1 MKDWGGASK
10 KILFQG
16 LQRTLRSMRL
26 IIQWIPQNYGSELTL
41 VFKCFVLQQSV
52 SNPEKIDN
60 ITGLNG
66 AGLFACEK
74 ITFAEPFPSG
84 KQVKVFASP
93 SNSSTGA
100 ALWVESEDK
109 SQFSACIYE
118 YSDGSNAIE
127 INWIALQSAPSGA
140 QIGTTSLDSWT
151 TGTECKKIYFPQ
163 VSCAIHCM
171 SIKVK

>member
-1 MKDWGGASK
+1 MFS
-10 KILFQG
+10 
-16 LQRTLRSMRL
+16 
-26 IIQWIPQNYGSELTL
+26 LTA
-41 VFKCFVLQQSV
+41 VSFKSG
-52 SNPEKIDN
+52 KIDN
-60 ITGLNG
+60 ITALNG

-74 ITFAEPFPSG
+74 ITFEEPFPGG

-140 QIGTTSLDSWT
+140 QIGTTSWDSWT

-171 SIKVK
+171 TIKVK

>member
-1 MKDWGGASK
+1 MA
-10 KILFQG
+10 QG
-16 LQRTLRSMRL
+16 CL
-26 IIQWIPQNYGSELTL
+26 L
-41 VFKCFVLQQSV
+41 VK
-52 SNPEKIDN
+52 NE
-60 ITGLNG
+60 
-66 AGLFACEK
+66 
-74 ITFAEPFPSG
+74 ITFAEPFPSR

-127 INWIALQSAPSGA
+127 INWIALQSAPSEE

-151 TGTECKKIYFPQ
+151 TGTEYKKIYFPQ
-163 VSCAIHCM
+163 VSAIHCM